1 MGQKGPEWGE
11 PVQGRGVGRTE
22 KLRGSRQGHAGEEAV
37 LGCQGMRN
45 DREEREVT
53 FQ

>member
-1 MGQKGPEWGE
+1 MLVKRQKLEL
-11 PVQGRGVGRTE
+11 V
-22 KLRGSRQGHAGEEAV
+22 AV